1 MDKIIKIANIFFN
14 LSVLFTKN
22 FGRKIAVKK
31 HIDVIS
37 ICEKLVMLNM
47 GI

>member
-1 MDKIIKIANIFFN
+1 MHNNAIIKMANIFLI

-31 HIDVIS
+31 HIDVI
-37 ICEKLVMLNM
+37 NM
-47 GI
+47 